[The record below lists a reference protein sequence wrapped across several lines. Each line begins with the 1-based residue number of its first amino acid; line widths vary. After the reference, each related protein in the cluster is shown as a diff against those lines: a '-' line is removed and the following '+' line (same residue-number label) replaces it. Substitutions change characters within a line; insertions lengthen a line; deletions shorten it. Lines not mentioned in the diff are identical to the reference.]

1 MSQFN
6 PSWMAGDARNPSN
19 MHLNL
24 TQLEVSVEL
33 NYAQLQLLFYHP
45 FISKSKRLE
54 LLSTCLSCM
63 FVPMKAFALQLPAV
77 R

>member
-24 TQLEVSVEL
+24 TQLEVSVQL
-33 NYAQLQLLFYHP
+33 NYVQLQLLFYHP
-45 FISKSKRLE
+45 FISKSKHVCPLY
-54 LLSTCLSCM
+54 L
-63 FVPMKAFALQLPAV
+63 FQ
-77 R
+77 

>member
-6 PSWMAGDARNPSN
+6 PSWMAGDARNPYN
-19 MHLNL
+19 VHLNL
-24 TQLEVSVEL
+24 TQLEVSVQL

-45 FISKSKRLE
+45 FISKSKHLE
-54 LLSTCLSCM
+54 LLSCK